1 VTAIALWWIGDGPME
16 PRILDGVRADVERAF
31 ALPTGLAT
39 PAERPSGTLDPAR
52 QQHLSTGVLRWL
64 LSVRPSGP
72 GAVLAVTDADL
83 FIPVLTF
90 VFGEAKL
97 GGGVA
102 VVSTARLGGARI
114 GPTLLGAR
122 LAKEC
127 IHELG
132 HAFGLVHCGDARCV
146 MARSPS
152 IVHVDAK
159 RGMLCRDCR
168 IRLGEFQRKEGGA

>member
-1 VTAIALWWIGDGPME
+1 MTGIALWWIGDGAME
-16 PRILDGVRADVERAF
+16 EKILDTVRADGQRAF
-31 ALPTGLAT
+31 SLPTGLERLAD
-39 PAERPSGTLDPAR
+39 RPSGTLDPAR
-52 QQHLSTGVLRWL
+52 QQHLSTGMLRWL
-64 LSVRPSGP
+64 VSVRPAGP
-72 GAVLAVTDADL
+72 SAVLAMTDADL

-102 VVSTARLGGARI
+102 VVSTARLGGARVT
-114 GPTLLGAR
+114 PALLGSR

-159 RGMLCRDCR
+159 RGGMCHDCL
-168 IRLGEFQRKEGGA
+168 IRLGEFQRQEGGR

>member
-1 VTAIALWWIGDGPME
+1 VTVIDLWWIGDGAME
-16 PRILDGVRADVERAF
+16 QRILDGVRAEVERAF
-31 ALPTGLAT
+31 ALPTGLGS
-39 PAERPSGTLDPAR
+39 PAERPSGTLDPVR
-52 QQHLSTGVLRWL
+52 KQHLSTGVLRWL
-64 LSVRPSGP
+64 LSVRPTGP
-72 GAVLAVTDADL
+72 AAVLAMTDADL

-102 VVSTARLGGARI
+102 VVSTARLGGARVEP
-114 GPTLLGAR
+114 GLLGSR

-132 HAFGLVHCGDARCV
+132 HAFGLVHCGDPRCV

-159 RGMLCRDCR
+159 RGALCRDCR
-168 IRLGEFQRKEGGA
+168 IRLGEFQRQEGGV